1 MKRIIAW
8 GLTLSLCCGLFIT
21 AAFAEEGTA
30 GETAETATAE
40 QTTAAGSAENTEQ
53 DAAETARETGEA
65 QTGAESGTAG
75 GETPA
80 GEDAAP
86 ETPDVPEPD
95 APGTLSFANLES
107 RVRENNLTV
116 QALNESIASVNAIDF
131 EQMEKNM
138 RDKLNTIAGFAFS
151 SLTMS
156 DDQFDDYLDQISA
169 FTGADINRK
178 VFNSMMDSRESLK
191 KAFDDLIDGKTQRTY
206 DGVVR
211 QLNNAEDQM
220 VMGAET
226 LYVAL
231 LEMKNTHADLQRQ
244 LASVDRTLQEM
255 ELRYSMGQI
264 SALTLQQVKSG
275 RASLVSGIATLERN
289 ISDYTAQLE
298 QLVGAEITGSLTLG
312 SVPEVTDAQI
322 AAMDA
327 EKDLE
332 AAKEKS
338 YELFDAELTLTEAK
352 ETWDDVRKEYSSRN
366 YMRISGEHTWK
377 AAQFT
382 YQSVVQSYELKFHTM
397 FNAVADYR
405 QVLTAREAALAL
417 ERDNCQ
423 ASELKYKQGTISRN
437 ALLDAR
443 DKVATAEKDVETARH
458 NLFTAYRA
466 YCWAVNTGILN

>member
-1 MKRIIAW
+1 MKRIIALA
-8 GLTLSLCCGLFIT
+8 LTLSLCCGLFVT
-21 AAFAEEGTA
+21 AAFAEEAKT
-30 GETAETATAE
+30 GETASAAAET
-40 QTTAAGSAENTEQ
+40 AENTEQ
-53 DAAETARETGEA
+53 SAPENAENAEQAAAETAENTAQAAPEGEA
-65 QTGAESGTAG
+65 AG
-75 GETPA
+75 GEA
-80 GEDAAP
+80 GGEAAP
-86 ETPDVPEPD
+86 AETPDVPEPD
-95 APGTLSFANLES
+95 AVGTLSFANLES
-107 RVRENNLTV
+107 RVRENNLTI

-131 EQMEKNM
+131 DKMEENM
-138 RDKLNTIAGFAFS
+138 RDQLNGIANLKFMVLTQPQEYSDAVLSAIGMKGATFS
-151 SLTMS
+151 SLQSSYTS
-156 DDQFDDYLDQISA
+156 LKSA
-169 FTGADINRK
+169 FDNL
-178 VFNSMMDSRESLK
+178 V
-191 KAFDDLIDGKTQRTY
+191 DGKTQRTY
-206 DGVVR
+206 DGLVR

-312 SVPEVTDAQI
+312 TVPEVTDAQI

-332 AAKEKS
+332 TAKEKS
-338 YELFDAELTLTEAK
+338 YELFDAKLTLTEA
-352 ETWDDVRKEYSSRN
+352 EEAWDDVRDQYRGTN
-366 YMRISGEHTWK
+366 YMRVSGEHTWK
-377 AAQFT
+377 AAQYT
-382 YQSVVQSYELKFHTM
+382 YQSTVQSYELKFHTM

-405 QVLTAREAALAL
+405 QTLTAKETALAL

-423 ASELKYKQGTISRN
+423 ASELKYQQGTISKN

-443 DKVATAEKDVETARH
+443 DKVATAEKDVETAKH
-458 NLFTAYRA
+458 DLFTAYRA
-466 YCWAVNTGILN
+466 YYWAVNKGILN